1 VRPQTLTNSL
11 TRWLGGESFLAATG
25 LSLAAL
31 IVGVVCLCGWW
42 ATQHERETV
51 ERGRAEQVRSVA
63 EMLVSSGENA
73 LARGSHEDFRDQ
85 ILAAATGSD
94 LFSCRVVLADGTV
107 LAGSA
112 PGAGVSPR
120 DGAWPVWPEAAAPT
134 AGESVAN
141 GWITITHPIRVP
153 DKGVAQLEV
162 KASLPAPAFGRGTL
176 EPGFAAAG
184 VVGLMG
190 LWWVYRALRRRLRV
204 LSFIRESLVQ
214 ASRGERSVGALAV
227 SSEMGPE
234 ARAWNS
240 LLDARDHAALADAT
254 SEGSDRRREEAA
266 GDPSRQAFECLWSGV
281 LLLDERL
288 GVIQA
293 NGAATVL
300 LKSTRDQVEGKSLA
314 ELFPEESARA
324 ALAGLSS
331 GAVRHRVQWEVERQ
345 ADNGASGVVRVTV
358 KPARKGDVFAAI
370 AVLEDVSQQ
379 RVADRSRNTLIA
391 QASHELRTPLTNIRL
406 YAEALLED
414 GDSNPQART
423 TAINVINQESRRL
436 ERIVSDMLS
445 VSEIEAGAFRIRRDD
460 IPLASILDD
469 LKHDFAPQAQD
480 KEITLTFDVAPKL
493 PAMTGDRDKIT
504 LAIHNLV
511 GNAIK
516 YTPAGGK
523 VTVRAA
529 SMSPGTP
536 QETLIVDVT
545 DTGIGIK
552 PEEHESVFERF
563 YRSADKRIASIT
575 GTGLGLTLARD
586 IARIHGGDVTLKSA
600 INEGSTFTLRIPA
613 AAGEPAGRKAA

>member
-1 VRPQTLTNSL
+1 
-11 TRWLGGESFLAATG
+11 
-25 LSLAAL
+25 
-31 IVGVVCLCGWW
+31 
-42 ATQHERETV
+42 
-51 ERGRAEQVRSVA
+51 
-63 EMLVSSGENA
+63 
-73 LARGSHEDFRDQ
+73 
-85 ILAAATGSD
+85 
-94 LFSCRVVLADGTV
+94 
-107 LAGSA
+107 
-112 PGAGVSPR
+112 
-120 DGAWPVWPEAAAPT
+120 
-134 AGESVAN
+134 
-141 GWITITHPIRVP
+141 
-153 DKGVAQLEV
+153 
-162 KASLPAPAFGRGTL
+162 
-176 EPGFAAAG
+176 
-184 VVGLMG
+184 
-190 LWWVYRALRRRLRV
+190 
-204 LSFIRESLVQ
+204 
-214 ASRGERSVGALAV
+214 
-227 SSEMGPE
+227 
-234 ARAWNS
+234 
-240 LLDARDHAALADAT
+240 
-254 SEGSDRRREEAA
+254 
-266 GDPSRQAFECLWSGV
+266 
-281 LLLDERL
+281 
-288 GVIQA
+288 
-293 NGAATVL
+293 
-300 LKSTRDQVEGKSLA
+300 
-314 ELFPEESARA
+314 
-324 ALAGLSS
+324 
-331 GAVRHRVQWEVERQ
+331 
-345 ADNGASGVVRVTV
+345 VVRVTV
-358 KPARKGDVFAAI
+358 KPARKGDVFTAI

-529 SMSPGTP
+529 STSPGTP